1 LKYSPPFERNI
12 SPPYQRERRE
22 AAEALPC
29 KGRHAQGGARRRE
42 TDDSDLVVHERLL
55 PPRAKIVPAVRRAC
69 VAAHLGGSLL
79 INGSSHTG
87 VLAYGKPWG
96 NQLLA
101 NIGTRGIE
109 WKRNGRIG

>member
-1 LKYSPPFERNI
+1 MYLGTVK
-12 SPPYQRERRE
+12 
-22 AAEALPC
+22 L
-29 KGRHAQGGARRRE
+29 G
-42 TDDSDLVVHERLL
+42 
-55 PPRAKIVPAVRRAC
+55 
-69 VAAHLGGSLL
+69 LGGSLL

>member
-1 LKYSPPFERNI
+1 MRDAGQYMFFLGK
-12 SPPYQRERRE
+12 
-22 AAEALPC
+22 
-29 KGRHAQGGARRRE
+29 KRHASGGALRHE
-42 TDDSDLVVHERLL
+42 TDESGLVVRGRL
-55 PPRAKIVPAVRRAC
+55 PPTRAKIVPAVRRAC
-69 VAAHLGGSLL
+69 AAAHLGGSLL

-87 VLAYGKPWG
+87 VLAYSKPWG

>member
-1 LKYSPPFERNI
+1 MLFLGKR
-12 SPPYQRERRE
+12 
-22 AAEALPC
+22 
-29 KGRHAQGGARRRE
+29 RHALGGPLRHE
-42 TDDSDLVVHERLL
+42 TDESGLVVRGRL
-55 PPRAKIVPAVRRAC
+55 PPTRAKIVPAVRRAC

-101 NIGTRGIE
+101 KIGTRGIE
-109 WKRNGRIG
+109 WKRSGGIG